1 MRLAEHQPDPRH
13 PHDPWPELP
22 PDEPMGWGTR
32 AAFGLMA
39 GTVALGVTM
48 MVGAV
53 HGTEGPPQPA
63 ATGAAS
69 APPTG
74 AALDPL
80 DHAEP
85 TWVTIPAIG
94 VDAPLTSVGLD
105 PEGWVDAPPQ
115 EVDNLAGW
123 FRDAASPGAAGTAV
137 LVGHVDNAEGPA
149 VFYGL
154 GELNLGDTV
163 DVVRE
168 DGLEVTFTVY
178 ETAVYDKDQLPER
191 VYRDTDRP
199 ELRVITCGGAF
210 EPETGGYRGN
220 VVVYATL
227 TGAR

>member
-1 MRLAEHQPDPRH
+1 MRLGEHRPAARR
-13 PHDPWPELP
+13 PEEP
-22 PDEPMGWGTR
+22 CPDEPLNWGTR

-39 GTVALGVTM
+39 GTVALGLTM
-48 MVGAV
+48 MAGAV
-53 HGTEGPPQPA
+53 AAPDEGPPRPGP
-63 ATGAAS
+63 GAAG

-74 AALDPL
+74 AAHAPL
-80 DHAEP
+80 AGAEP

-123 FRDAASPGAAGTAV
+123 FRDAAAPGAAGTAV
-137 LVGHVDNAEGPA
+137 LVGHVDNAAGPA

-154 GELNLGDTV
+154 GELVPGDTV
-163 DVVRE
+163 HVVRE
-168 DGLEVTFTVY
+168 DGVEVTFTVY
-178 ETAVYDKDQLPER
+178 ETAVYAKDQLPER

-199 ELRVITCGGAF
+199 ELRILTCGGSF
-210 EPETGGYRGN
+210 EAATGGYRDN

-227 TGAR
+227 TGAE